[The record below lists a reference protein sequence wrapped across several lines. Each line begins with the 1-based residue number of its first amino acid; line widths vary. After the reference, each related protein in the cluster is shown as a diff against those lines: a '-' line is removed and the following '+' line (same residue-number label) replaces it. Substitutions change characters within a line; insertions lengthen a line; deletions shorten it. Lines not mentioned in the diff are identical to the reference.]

1 MRILFTRFPLES
13 AFGGA
18 ERQTLAVM
26 QGLRTAGHQVEFM
39 GSCPVLCAEVAA
51 LGLPVHRLD
60 IGEPPVTKFGAIS
73 FFWRK
78 NAMRQKLVDAVTLL
92 QVKQPHIDAIV
103 MLSISEKLLLT
114 DWCQKRQTRVYWWE
128 HDRIGRW
135 LRSNPWLP
143 TLRALAAV
151 ATTITVSDLSRSLYI
166 ALGWPSSRTVAIPN
180 GVNPGRF
187 GPLVAV
193 PKSAQADTLR
203 VGCIARLSA
212 EKGVDVLIQ
221 AVANLPWV
229 SLQIVGSGTE
239 EGYLHKLI
247 GSIADVEHQSVSRIT
262 IQSQVPDLGA
272 FYRSLDVLVL
282 PSRDHDP
289 FGLVAAEAM
298 QLGIPVVVTNQCG
311 IAAYVQP
318 NTEAMVV
325 PADDAPAL
333 TSALGSLRSVE
344 LRAQLAVQGQ
354 LHALRVFDEK
364 TMIQAYVSLLG
375 SVGR

>member
-1 MRILFTRFPLES
+1 VRILFTRFPLES
-13 AFGGA
+13 ALGGA

-26 QGLRTAGHQVEFM
+26 QGLRAAGHQVEFM
-39 GSCPVLCAEVAA
+39 GSCPVLLAEVAK
-51 LGLPVHRLD
+51 LNMPVHRLD
-60 IGEPPVTKFGAIS
+60 IGVPPVTKFGAVS
-73 FFWRK
+73 FAWRQIT
-78 NAMRQKLVDAVTLL
+78 MRKKLVDTVTLL
-92 QVKQPHIDAIV
+92 QAKQPHIDAVV

-114 DWCQKRQTRVYWWE
+114 DWCQARQTKVYWWE

-143 TLRALAAV
+143 ALRALASC

-166 ALGWPSSRTVAIPN
+166 ALGWPSSRTIAIPN
-180 GVNPGRF
+180 GVNPERF
-187 GPLVAV
+187 GASVAALK
-193 PKSAQADTLR
+193 PIQADTLR

-229 SLQIVGSGTE
+229 SLHIVGSGPE
-239 EGYLHKLI
+239 EGYIHKLV
-247 GSIADVEHQSVSRIT
+247 GSIADAEHQTISRIVV
-262 IQSQVPDLGA
+262 QSQVPDVGA

-289 FGLVAAEAM
+289 FGLVVAEAM

-311 IAAYVQP
+311 IAAYIRP
-318 NTEAMVV
+318 NTEALVV
-325 PADDAPAL
+325 PADDVLAL
-333 TSALGSLRSVE
+333 VAALRSLQGVE
-344 LRAQLAVQGQ
+344 LRTQLAVQGQ

-375 SVGR
+375 SVGQ